1 MATFCA
7 ECIMCLCHVSF
18 KKLTKD
24 LLKFYNEL
32 LVGDRLRVSE
42 VPGFV
47 ECIAVLG

>member
-1 MATFCA
+1 M
-7 ECIMCLCHVSF
+7 
-18 KKLTKD
+18 
-24 LLKFYNEL
+24 KFYNDL